1 MAMLDRYKKAG
12 GFNQLLTLLETC
24 GAQKQAKFLE
34 IIRAEDPRWADAL
47 VAKMIDLKRFFSW
60 SDAAIAEVTGAM
72 LDINIGAVISSLPD
86 EQQTRLLSTL
96 PHIKRRKVQDLLDGT
111 KPSPGEVAASMNKL
125 FETIRKLTQEGV
137 LRLDKIDPVLFIDSD
152 IEDRLKAG
160 MNINGVPSAAE
171 SFARATAAAALNVD
185 ENNLDGPKLQIVKS
199 MNTVVVPSK
208 SDGQARASEQEI
220 QLLKKR
226 IQILQQENAAL
237 RQDVANAQAKL
248 DQIRKLS

>member
-1 MAMLDRYKKAG
+1 MAMLDRYKKTG

-47 VAKMIDLKRFFSW
+47 EAKMIDLKRFFTW

-72 LDINIGAVISSLPD
+72 LDLNIGAVISSLPED
-86 EQQTRLLSTL
+86 QQTRILSTL
-96 PHIKRRKVQDLLDGT
+96 PHIKRRKVQELLDRP
-111 KPSPGEVAASMNKL
+111 KPSPGEVAVSMNKL
-125 FETIRKLTQEGV
+125 FETIRKVTQEGI
-137 LRLDKIDPVLFIDSD
+137 LRLDKIDPLLFVDSD

-160 MNINGVPSAAE
+160 MNIIGVPTAAE
-171 SFARATAAAALNVD
+171 SFAKANAAALLDIDND
-185 ENNLDGPKLQIVKS
+185 EKDGAKLHIVKS

-208 SDGQARASEQEI
+208 ADASNRVSDQEI

-226 IQILQQENAAL
+226 IQMLQQENTAL
-237 RQDVANAQAKL
+237 KQELVNANAKL